1 MQYLAR
7 VILSSFLPRSIGQSR
22 RGRIA
27 LAVAG
32 AAVVTLL
39 ALMLVRRLDFAG
51 PSVPEELGLR
61 PLQATDERGDK
72 WVIEPAVAQPFARLR
87 AGRTEPGPPLI
98 VRTDVQRQAPGEV
111 SVGLT
116 IEGRAGERYR
126 PDIGRNGAPLPAPEL
141 TIVNEAGQVIHQD
154 KFKYG

>member
-7 VILSSFLPRSIGQSR
+7 VILSSFLPRSIVQSR

-39 ALMLVRRLDFAG
+39 ALMLVRRLDFGG

-61 PLQATDERGDK
+61 PLQATDKRGDK

-87 AGRTEPGPPLI
+87 AGRIEPGPPLI
-98 VRTDVQRQAPGEV
+98 VRTDVQRQGAGEV
-111 SVGLT
+111 SIGLT

-126 PDIGRNGAPLPAPEL
+126 PDLSRNGSSLPAPEF

-154 KFKYG
+154 RFKFG